1 MTLLVVAAGAAA
13 GVMAAMFATRTT
25 AAPTCH
31 LAGTWHQSTPQIAS
45 TDWSIEADGTATETH
60 SPGAQAT
67 GKSTLSNGVLTI
79 DWTTPTGYAGTYR
92 WELQPNCS
100 GSGKLTF
107 TAFGPGDGRKPPMS
121 YDSTVVGPPPTE
133 PAGGACYLTTRA
145 VAAQSGCIRRPVTP
159 RSKRPRLGKTTSY
172 AAPTNYDD
180 PVSLPAPKI
189 GRKADSAKV
198 DVGMSRDDG
207 KLLGDTDF
215 VATVS
220 NENIAKAGLVCWTM
234 AFDGSDGNDVDDEDL
249 RLVKGAA
256 FVRCVAVVAQI
267 LQRAEKI
274 RQSKTVRAAAV
285 TPCLSKSVRLK
296 GARRV
301 PLVKVSCK
309 ATSTGGRITI
319 RPARRGRTL
328 RSALGRSPRL
338 IIGRLRGAEP
348 VQAGDRVNVRWTTS

>member
-13 GVMAAMFATRTT
+13 GVMAAMFATRTA

-67 GKSTLSNGVLTI
+67 GKATLSNSILII
-79 DWTTPTGYAGTYR
+79 DWKTPTGYAGRYQWT
-92 WELQPNCS
+92 LGANCS

-107 TAFGPGDGRKPPMS
+107 SQFGPGDGRKAPMS
-121 YDSTVVGPPPTE
+121 YDSDVVGPPPTE
-133 PAGGACYLTTRA
+133 PAGGACYPTTRA
-145 VAAQSGCIRRPVTP
+145 VAAQTGCIRRPITP

-172 AAPTNYDD
+172 AAPKNYDD
-180 PVSLPAPKI
+180 PVSLPTPTI
-189 GRKADSAKV
+189 GRNAHTAKV
-198 DVGMSRDDG
+198 DLGMSRDDG
-207 KLLGDTDF
+207 KGLGGTDF

-220 NENIAKAGLVCWTM
+220 DEIIGKAAVLCWTIV
-234 AFDGSDGNDVDDEDL
+234 FDGSDANDVEDEEL
-249 RLVKGAA
+249 KVAKGGA
-256 FVRCVAVVAQI
+256 FVRCASVVAQI
-267 LQRAEKI
+267 LQRAEKL
-274 RQSKTVRAAAV
+274 RMSRMGRAAAV
-285 TPCLSKSVRLK
+285 SPCQSKSVRLK
-296 GARRV
+296 GARRA
-301 PLVKVSCK
+301 PPVKVTCK

-328 RSALGRSPRL
+328 RSALGGSPRL
-338 IIGRLRGAEP
+338 VIGRLRTAEP